1 MTKLSAGAKASRGY
15 WFNAKTW
22 TLHPVSTDGETLPGA
37 AGEKYLRI
45 PLLLAFVVAPLMG
58 AAFLMFLPFIG
69 FYLAF
74 QAALRP
80 VAKLFRHTATEMAA
94 TMSPGWAPGEAHLT
108 GKRAEGEGVEEKG
121 PTAAAT
127 DELAKVERE
136 IAARRGEQK

>member
-1 MTKLSAGAKASRGY
+1 MTKLGAGEKATRGY

-22 TLHPVSTDGETLPGA
+22 TLHPVRAEGETLPGA

-45 PLLLAFVVAPLMG
+45 PLVVAFVVAPLMG

-80 VAKLFRHTATEMAA
+80 VAKLFHHSATEFAA

-108 GKRAEGEGVEEKG
+108 GKRAAGEGVEEKG
-121 PTAAAT
+121 PTTPASE
-127 DELAKVERE
+127 ELAKIERE
-136 IAARRGEQK
+136 VEARRNARR